1 MEGKVRILIDGL
13 RSLESILWSVRS
25 NERFLIK
32 VVDRI
37 GKGLVPWKE
46 GKEEDE
52 DIEGKLE
59 ESREEAW
66 TIVWPDACS

>member
-25 NERFLIK
+25 NEWFLIK

-37 GKGLVPWKE
+37 GRGLVP
-46 GKEEDE
+46 
-52 DIEGKLE
+52 
-59 ESREEAW
+59 
-66 TIVWPDACS
+66 

>member
-37 GKGLVPWKE
+37 GRGLVP
-46 GKEEDE
+46 
-52 DIEGKLE
+52 
-59 ESREEAW
+59 
-66 TIVWPDACS
+66 